1 MPLNDER
8 MISFINSLDRGNTP
22 FLDEL
27 EKRARAADVPIIRH
41 EVQELLKFLIEMKKP
56 SKVLEI
62 GTAVGFSA
70 ILMGTYGPAGM
81 KIVTIEDY
89 EKRIPVALENIS
101 LAGMSDRIS
110 LIQGDANKVLPEIGS
125 DFDLVFI
132 DAAKAQYINY
142 LPHVLRLLIPGGIM
156 IADNCLQDGDIVESK
171 FAVTR
176 RNRTIHKR
184 MRDFL
189 YEIKNNDMLV
199 TTVLPVGDGIAL
211 SVRKDEKT

>member
-8 MISFINSLDRGNTP
+8 MISYINSLDRGNTP
-22 FLDEL
+22 FLDAL
-27 EKRARAADVPIIRH
+27 ENEAHEAGVPIIRH
-41 EVQELLKFLIEMKKP
+41 EIQNLLKLLIEMKKP
-56 SKVLEI
+56 ANVLEI

-70 ILMGTYGPAGM
+70 ILMATYGQAAM

-89 EKRIPVALENIS
+89 EKRIPTAMDNIS
-101 LAGMSDRIS
+101 KAGLSDRIRI
-110 LIQGDANKVLPEIGS
+110 IQGDANEVLPVLEERF
-125 DFDLVFI
+125 DFVFI

-142 LPHVLRLLIPGGIM
+142 LPHVLRLLLPGGVM
-156 IADNCLQDGDIVESK
+156 VADNCLQDGDIIESK